1 MASGNYY
8 KAVGTTNPQTDWTAG
23 VVLSL
28 DEDGNPDLVVGVGGV
43 YQLTAEQKSEVESYG
58 LVLEK
63 SSASEAEEFQQ
74 KNAVSGPVPADTG
87 AQVSTGTTADSTDQ
101 SNSK

>member
-28 DEDGNPDLVVGVGGV
+28 DDNGEPDLVVGVGGV
-43 YQLTAEQKSEVESYG
+43 YQLTNDQKEEVEAHG

-63 SSASEAEEFQQ
+63 SSASEAEEFQ
-74 KNAVSGPVPADTG
+74 KANAVSGAAPADTG
-87 AQVSTGTTADSTDQ
+87 GAVSTGKPADIDQ
-101 SNSK
+101 SNNK

>member
-1 MASGNYY
+1 MASESYY

-28 DEDGNPDLVVGVGGV
+28 DDNGDPDLVVGVGGV
-43 YQLTAEQKSEVESYG
+43 YKLTAEQRTLVENEG

-63 SSASEAEEFQQ
+63 SSADEAKEFEEA
-74 KNAVSGPVPADTG
+74 NAVSGPAPADTG
-87 AQVSTGTTADSTDQ
+87 AEVSTGVPANTDQ
-101 SNSK
+101 TNDKK